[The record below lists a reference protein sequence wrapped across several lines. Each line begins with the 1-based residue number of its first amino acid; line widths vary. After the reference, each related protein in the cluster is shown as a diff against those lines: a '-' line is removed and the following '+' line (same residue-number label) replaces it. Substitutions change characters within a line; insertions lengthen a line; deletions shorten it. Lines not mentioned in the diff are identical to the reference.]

1 MSPDLERARQAM
13 LAEYSSSKE
22 PRSWVWDALGLTALN
37 VGLCVGISAV
47 VAWTQTQHS
56 SEVLR
61 ELTAASL
68 FLLIVLGGVF
78 SVKPK
83 GRFALQGIVGLS
95 TLAVVSLL
103 LAASGKSGGLAFFAD
118 ADCALAELGI
128 ALLPTIATVF
138 VLRKFAYQRLR
149 TIVGAIAAS
158 ATGVLVLHFSCQN
171 GELRHLLSFHL
182 APGALIT
189 IVLVSIR
196 SRMKSQSFVP

>member
-1 MSPDLERARQAM
+1 MNPDLERARQAM

-22 PRSWVWDALGLTALN
+22 PRSWLWDALGLTALN
-37 VGLCVGISAV
+37 VSVSLGIIAV

-56 SEVLR
+56 SAVWR
-61 ELTAASL
+61 ELTAILL
-68 FLLIVLGGVF
+68 FLLIVVGGVL
-78 SVKPK
+78 SVRPK
-83 GRFALQGIVGLS
+83 GRLALQGIVGLS
-95 TLAVVSLL
+95 SLSVVSLL
-103 LAASGKSGGLAFFAD
+103 VAASGKSGGLAFLAD

-128 ALLPTIATVF
+128 ALLPAIATVF

-149 TIVGAIAAS
+149 TIAGAIAAS

-189 IVLVSIR
+189 VVLVLVR